1 MNERIGGDW
10 YPFQPNKDTHHF
22 TSERSHLIV
31 VHVGFE
37 GVTRGKGRRSLHVDH
52 EGECIVALLVS
63 SRFHDDDNNII
74 L

>member
-1 MNERIGGDW
+1 MDERIGGDW
-10 YPFQPNKDTHHF
+10 YSVQTNKDTHHF
-22 TSERSHLIV
+22 ASEWAHLIV

-52 EGECIVALLVS
+52 EWEVIDALFVS
-63 SRFHDDDNNII
+63 SRFHDDDNII